1 MANRKDFKNE
11 DIASAF
17 ISAMNAPDPAP
28 APKKPAQKK
37 AQAKPDFT
45 PPKGWKLV
53 KEARSER
60 IQLLVR
66 PTTREQLKAEA
77 DKAGQSLNEYVN
89 NILEDYLRKGGN

>member
-17 ISAMNAPDPAP
+17 ISAMNAPSPEP
-28 APKKPAQKK
+28 APKKTAPKK
-37 AQAKPDFT
+37 APALSEYT
-45 PPKGWKLV
+45 PPKGYKLV

>member
-1 MANRKDFKNE
+1 MANKKGFKND

-17 ISAMNAPDPAP
+17 ISAMNAPDPEP
-28 APKKPAQKK
+28 APKKAPALSEY
-37 AQAKPDFT
+37 T
-45 PPKGWKLV
+45 PPKGYKLV

-89 NILEDYLRKGGN
+89 NILEDYLRKGAN